1 MPPEPSELILASHN
15 AGKLKEFQAVLGQR
29 WVLRPQSD
37 FAISDIDETGATFVE
52 NALLK
57 ARHASHHGGLPA
69 LADDSGLV
77 VPALGG
83 DPGLRSARYSGAG
96 DAANNRLLLD
106 KMAHLEED
114 GRDAFFIAVL
124 VLLRHAEDPTPVIAE
139 GRWRGR
145 IAHAP
150 KGQEGFGYD
159 PLFIPA
165 GYERHSAELPAEEK
179 NRISHRALAIQQL
192 LKQLTIA

>member
-29 WVLRPQSD
+29 WILRPQSD

-57 ARHASHHGGLPA
+57 ARHASHQGGLPA

-106 KMAHLEED
+106 NMAHLEGD

-124 VLLRHAEDPTPVIAE
+124 VMLRHAEDPTPVIAE

-159 PLFIPA
+159 PLFVPA
-165 GYERHSAELPAEEK
+165 GHERHSAELPAEEK